1 MPADSMREKISFRS
15 QLRVIRGWQRCI
27 WLTCLREDHI
37 CLMSPPLLILQK
49 SEVKVNP
56 DENPNSKGTKINPSG
71 LNVCLKMI
79 MVGLY
84 KI

>member
-1 MPADSMREKISFRS
+1 
-15 QLRVIRGWQRCI
+15 
-27 WLTCLREDHI
+27 
-37 CLMSPPLLILQK
+37 MSPPLLILQK

-56 DENPNSKGTKINPSG
+56 DENPNSKGTKLKQSG
-71 LNVCLKMI
+71 LNVWLKMI